1 MARRQATREIA
12 IVEASPSEAVVKSA
26 GRVLE
31 VLSIFDDVQREMRV
45 GEITELLGFPQSST
59 SVLLKSLVKL
69 GYLDFNA
76 LARTY
81 SVTARVALLGAW
93 IADGAIVNGSIA
105 SMMEELSSET
115 GHTITLASRNGIF
128 ARYIH
133 VIQATNALRL
143 HTPVGT
149 RRLLVW
155 SASGFA
161 LLSDV
166 SESETRALVR
176 RTASEQSKQK
186 LNAAEVIK
194 NIHKFR
200 EEGYFF
206 SRELVTPGGGHIA
219 MRVPTRSIGREHCLA
234 LGVSGWI
241 EEIQRGEAKIVKL
254 MRRVLRNADQESQG
268 TAGLRTARSRI

>member
-1 MARRQATREIA
+1 MVRRQGTREIA
-12 IVEASPSEAVVKSA
+12 VVEATSPGAVVKSA
-26 GRVLE
+26 GRALE
-31 VLSIFDDVQREMRV
+31 VLSIFDDVQRGMRV

-69 GYLDFNA
+69 GYLDYEASN
-76 LARTY
+76 RTY
-81 SVTARVALLGAW
+81 SVSARVALLGAW
-93 IADGAIVNGSIA
+93 IANGAIVSGAVSRL
-105 SMMEELSSET
+105 MEELSSET

-128 ARYIH
+128 AQYIH

-166 SESETRALVR
+166 PEVEIRALVR
-176 RTASEQSKQK
+176 RTSSEQSRQK
-186 LNAAEVIK
+186 LNADEVVK
-194 NIHKFR
+194 NVRKFR
-200 EEGYFF
+200 EDGYFF

-219 MRVPTRSIGREHCLA
+219 MRLPTRSIGREHCLA

-241 EEIQRGEAKIVKL
+241 EEIQRNEAKTVKL
-254 MRRVLRNADQESQG
+254 MRRVLRNIEQQP
-268 TAGLRTARSRI
+268 RSR

>member
-1 MARRQATREIA
+1 
-12 IVEASPSEAVVKSA
+12 
-26 GRVLE
+26 
-31 VLSIFDDVQREMRV
+31 
-45 GEITELLGFPQSST
+45 
-59 SVLLKSLVKL
+59 
-69 GYLDFNA
+69 
-76 LARTY
+76 
-81 SVTARVALLGAW
+81 
-93 IADGAIVNGSIA
+93 
-105 SMMEELSSET
+105 MMEELSSET

-128 ARYIH
+128 AQYIH

-166 SESETRALVR
+166 SEIETKALVR

-186 LNAAEVIK
+186 LNVDEVIK
-194 NIHKFR
+194 NVRRFR

-254 MRRVLRNADQESQG
+254 MRRVLRNTDQEPG
-268 TAGLRTARSRI
+268 TKTSKR

>member
-1 MARRQATREIA
+1 MAQRQGTREIA
-12 IVEASPSEAVVKSA
+12 VVDASSSGAVVKSA

-45 GEITELLGFPQSST
+45 GEISERLGFPQSST
-59 SVLLKSLVKL
+59 SVLLKSLAKL
-69 GYLDFNA
+69 GYLDFDVSN
-76 LARTY
+76 RTY

-93 IADGAIVNGSIA
+93 IANGTIVSGAVSR
-105 SMMEELSSET
+105 MMEELSSET

-128 ARYIH
+128 TQYIH
-133 VIQATNALRL
+133 VVQATNALRL

-161 LLSDV
+161 LLRDTP
-166 SESETRALVR
+166 EAEIRALVR
-176 RTASEQSKQK
+176 RTASEQSRQK
-186 LNAAEVIK
+186 LNADEVVK
-194 NIHKFR
+194 NVRRFR
-200 EEGYFF
+200 AEGYFF

-219 MRVPTRSIGREHCLA
+219 MRLPTCSIGREHCLA

-241 EEIQRGEAKIVKL
+241 EEIMRGEAKIVKL
-254 MRRVLRNADQESQG
+254 MRRALRNIDQLS
-268 TAGLRTARSRI
+268 RSRIAVDG